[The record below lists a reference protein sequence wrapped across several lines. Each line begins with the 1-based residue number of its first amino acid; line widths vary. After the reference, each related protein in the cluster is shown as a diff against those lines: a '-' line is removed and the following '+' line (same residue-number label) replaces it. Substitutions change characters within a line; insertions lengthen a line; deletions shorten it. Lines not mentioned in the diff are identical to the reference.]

1 MIGKLIKGRYQIV
14 QLLMSGV
21 FGQTYIA
28 EDIDQV
34 GNPKYVVKHFSHAS
48 SEPNSLE
55 SARRRFRS
63 ETEILTK
70 LGKYTR
76 IPHLLE
82 FFEENQEFYLVQE
95 FIQGH
100 PLSAELPMSQG
111 CVKRWTETEV
121 VEMLQQVLH
130 ILAFVHSHGIIH
142 GDLNPNNLVRR
153 AEDSQLFLV
162 DFGAA
167 QSQHSIPDLT
177 QPDLAQ
183 PDLAQSKTTL
193 AVGGLGYIPSEQL
206 IGHPRRNS
214 DIYALGAIAIQALTG
229 VEPAQLK
236 EDPETGELIWQH
248 LFISRPSMR
257 VLSDRLVPVLNKMVR
272 YHFKS
277 RYQSASEVLQA
288 LQSLDGSQKPVVKTT
303 NQPPVQ
309 KAVVHRHK
317 KEPQK
322 ATIKEISPQ
331 NSSKTEGNTRS
342 YKPQHSPI
350 LTGLGIG
357 IAANSLVITGGLYSL
372 LNAFPSESSSDILVT
387 AQDKYQKGDF
397 QSAIALAK
405 SIPEKSPI
413 YPEAQATAREWSQ
426 EWHTAAAQFQAAEQ
440 AFKESRWLDVLEAAR
455 KMPKIAYWQKKIEPL
470 VQKTQPKM
478 EEESQKLLKK
488 AYERAAEKD
497 FTSALNY
504 LKLIPQET
512 PAGAKIQPKIAEYTK
527 KQHIKADYLLQQAYE
542 RAFVTD
548 FAGALNYLQQI
559 PQDTPTYTR
568 ALAKSTEY
576 AEKQYLQAEAEKKAE
591 AEKAAQSAAQ
601 IAVERPDIFRSRETG
616 ARYRDINPG
625 SRLQEVTLRLIPR
638 RGN

>member
-1 MIGKLIKGRYQIV
+1 MIGKLVKERYQIV
-14 QLLMSGV
+14 QLLISGV

-28 EDIDQV
+28 EDIHQT
-34 GNPKYVVKHFSHAS
+34 GNPKYVVKHFSLAS
-48 SEPNSLE
+48 LDPHSLK
-55 SARRRFRS
+55 SARRRFLS

-70 LGKYTR
+70 LGNHAR
-76 IPHLLE
+76 IPHLLDS
-82 FFEENQEFYLVQE
+82 FEENQEFYLVQE

-100 PLSAELPMSQG
+100 QLSAELPMSQG

-121 VEMLQQVLH
+121 VEMLQEVLR

-142 GDLNPNNLVRR
+142 GDLKPNNLVRR
-153 AEDSQLFLV
+153 AEDGKLFLV

-167 QSQHSIPDLT
+167 QPQHST
-177 QPDLAQ
+177 
-183 PDLAQSKTTL
+183 PDLAQSNTTL

-214 DIYALGAIAIQALTG
+214 DIYALGVIGIQALTG

-236 EDPETGELIWQH
+236 ADPETGELIWQH
-248 LFISRPSMR
+248 LFISSPSMR
-257 VLSDRLVPVLNKMVR
+257 LLSDRLVSVLNKMVR

-288 LQSLDGSQKPVVKTT
+288 LQSLDGSQKSVVKTT

-309 KAVVHRHK
+309 KAVVHRQK
-317 KEPQK
+317 KETQK
-322 ATIKEISPQ
+322 ATIKEFPLQ
-331 NSSKTEGNTRS
+331 NSSKAEGNTRS

-387 AQDKYQKGDF
+387 AQEKYQTGDF

-405 SIPEKSPI
+405 SIPAKSPI

-440 AFKESRWLDVLEAAR
+440 AFKESRWLDMLEAAR
-455 KMPKIAYWQKKIEPL
+455 KIPKISYWQKKIEPL
-470 VQKTQPKM
+470 VQKAQPKI
-478 EEESQKLLKK
+478 EAESQQLLKK
-488 AYERAAEKD
+488 AYERATEKD

-504 LKLIPQET
+504 LKLIPKET
-512 PAGAKIQPKIAEYTK
+512 PAGAKIQPKIAEYTQ

-559 PQDTPTYTR
+559 SQDTPTYAR
-568 ALAKSTEY
+568 ALAKSAEY
-576 AEKQYLQAEAEKKAE
+576 TEKQHLQAEAEKKAE
-591 AEKAAQSAAQ
+591 AEKAAQSASQTSA
-601 IAVERPDIFRSRETG
+601 ERQDASRSREVG
-616 ARYRDINPG
+616 ATYRRDMNPG
-625 SRLQEVTLRLIPR
+625 SRLQEVTLRLIPF
-638 RGN
+638 

>member
-1 MIGKLIKGRYQIV
+1 MIGKLLKGRYQIV
-14 QLLMSGV
+14 QLLVSGV

-28 EDIDQV
+28 EDIHQV
-34 GNPKYVVKHFSHAS
+34 GKPKYVVKHFSLAS
-48 SEPNSLE
+48 SDPNSLE
-55 SARRRFRS
+55 SARRRFVN

-70 LGKYTR
+70 LGTHNR
-76 IPHLLE
+76 IPQLLDS
-82 FFEENQEFYLVQE
+82 FEENQEFYLVQE

-100 PLSAELPMSQG
+100 HLSAELPISKG
-111 CVKRWTETEV
+111 CVKRWTETQV
-121 VEMLQQVLH
+121 IEMLQEALR

-142 GDLNPNNLVRR
+142 GDLKPNNLVRR
-153 AEDSQLFLV
+153 AEDGKLFLV
-162 DFGAA
+162 DFGVA
-167 QSQHSIPDLT
+167 QPQHS
-177 QPDLAQ
+177 A

-193 AVGGLGYIPSEQL
+193 AVGSLGYIPSEQL

-214 DIYALGAIAIQALTG
+214 DIYALGVIAIQALTG

-248 LFISRPSMR
+248 LFISSLSMS
-257 VLSDRLVPVLNKMVR
+257 VLSDRLVSVLNKMVR

-288 LQSLDGSQKPVVKTT
+288 LQSLDGSQKPAVETT

-309 KAVVHRHK
+309 KAVLNRQK
-317 KEPQK
+317 KETHK
-322 ATIKEISPQ
+322 ATIKKFPTQKSR
-331 NSSKTEGNTRS
+331 KGEGNTRS

-372 LNAFPSESSSDILVT
+372 LNAFPSESSSNILVT
-387 AQDKYQKGDF
+387 AKDKYQTGDV
-397 QSAIALAK
+397 QGAIALAQ
-405 SIPEKSPI
+405 SIPSESSI

-426 EWHTAAAQFQAAEQ
+426 EWHTAAAQFQSAEQ

-455 KMPKIAYWQKKIEPL
+455 KIPKISYWQEKIAPL
-470 VQKTQPKM
+470 VQKTQPKV
-478 EEESQKLLKK
+478 EAESQQLLKK

-504 LKLIPQET
+504 LKLIPQQT
-512 PAGAKIQPKIAEYTK
+512 PAGAKVQTKIAEYTQ

-542 RAFVTD
+542 RAFRTD

-559 PQDTPTYTR
+559 PQDTPTYAR
-568 ALAKSTEY
+568 ALAKSAEY
-576 AEKQYLQAEAEKKAE
+576 TEKQHLQAEAEKKAE
-591 AEKAAQSAAQ
+591 AQKAAAQSASQ
-601 IAVERPDIFRSRETG
+601 ISAERQDVRSRKVG
-616 ARYRDINPG
+616 ATYRDMNPG
-625 SRLQEVTLRLIPR
+625 SRLQEVTLRLIP
-638 RGN
+638 